1 MKYQVS
7 ALDLHFLCSE
17 LSEKLK
23 SVKADKIFQPNSNE
37 FLIAM
42 HLSGE
47 GKKLLRIKLPSF
59 IFLTDFKG
67 EMPEEPLDFCMI
79 LRKYISGKKL
89 TGIKQVGFE
98 RIIELSFESK
108 EEVFKLIVELFSPGN
123 LVLVDKDHK
132 IISVLHAKKFKDRTL
147 RGNVEYEFP
156 IGKNN
161 PIGMTEQ
168 EFISIITTS
177 EKESVVKTLALDLS
191 LGGIYAEELCI
202 RAGIPKDKLKA
213 TAEEAETIYQ
223 SFKLLITEKPEP
235 NALYKDGK
243 PFAVLPFVFL
253 SMPGFE
259 KKSFESF
266 NDALES
272 ILTIS
277 VLEDEEEKSQQ
288 PHKKEIE
295 KLKKQLEQQREQ
307 IEEFERRGED
317 CQRKGEILYENYAIV
332 DDILANINKAREKY
346 SFKEIKEKLKGHK
359 VVKDINE
366 KDKTVIVEL

>member
-7 ALDLHFLCSE
+7 ALDLYFLSKE

-23 SVKADKIFQPNSNE
+23 SVKTDKIFQPNSNE

-47 GKKLLRIKLPSF
+47 GKKLLRIKLPNF
-59 IFLTDFKG
+59 LFLTDFKG

-89 TGIKQVGFE
+89 IGIKQVGFE
-98 RIIELSFESK
+98 RIIMLEFESK
-108 EEVFKLIVELFSPGN
+108 DETFKLIVELFSPGN
-123 LVLVDKDHK
+123 LVLVNKDNK

-147 RGNVEYEFP
+147 RGNVEYEYP

-161 PIGMTEQ
+161 PVAISES
-168 EFISIITTS
+168 EFISLITSS

-202 RAGIPKDKLKA
+202 RAGIPKDRLKA
-213 TAEEAETIYQ
+213 TVEEAETIYQ

-235 NALYKDGK
+235 NALYKDSK

-253 SMPGFE
+253 SMPGYE

-266 NDALES
+266 NDALDS
-272 ILTIS
+272 ILTFA

-288 PHKKEIE
+288 PYKKEID
-295 KLKKQLEQQREQ
+295 KLKKQLEQQKEQ
-307 IEEFERRGED
+307 ILEFERRAND
-317 CQRKGEILYENYAIV
+317 SQRKGEILYENYALV
-332 DDILANINKAREKY
+332 DDILTNINKAREKY
-346 SFKEIKEKLKGHK
+346 SFKEIKEILKDHK
-359 VVKDINE
+359 IVTGINE
-366 KDKTVIVEL
+366 KDKTVVIEL